1 MSPNATEY
9 CPLQVTVSAT
19 SDALLEAALAF
30 TKGLAGPDAGISIV
44 PPDEVPKAISNA
56 GKTPAELI
64 VMAREYGGDGTGQGD
79 LDAAT
84 VAMES
89 PVPVMVLQSPA
100 GERTAFPMVERIL
113 VPLDGSARS
122 ADALPLAAHIARGAG
137 LPVLFV
143 MVIDPSRVIPPA
155 FAYDPDAWTIVTEL
169 QETAHWA
176 LKQAEAQ
183 MTREGVQVESSLV
196 YGPVN
201 ACLQAA
207 IQVTDLV
214 VMTTQGSGKKT
225 GKIGSVA
232 ARVLATAAGPV
243 IVHRGHGQNVVV
255 VDGYEACSW
264 VEPLSRRSVMVRRA

>member
-1 MSPNATEY
+1 MSPAATET
-9 CPLQVTVSAT
+9 CPLQITVSAT
-19 SDALLEAALAF
+19 TDTLLAATRTFIKDLV
-30 TKGLAGPDAGISIV
+30 GIDDGITIV
-44 PPDEVPKAISNA
+44 PQDQVSAVAMHSGQA
-56 GKTPAELI
+56 PAELI
-64 VMAREYGGDGTGQGD
+64 VVAQEAADGEKRQGS
-79 LDAAT
+79 LDVGA

-89 PVPVMVLQSPA
+89 PVPVLVLRAPEGESATFPA
-100 GERTAFPMVERIL
+100 VDRIL

-122 ADALPLAAHIARGAG
+122 ADALPLAAHIAKGAG

-176 LKQAEAQ
+176 LKQAESQ
-183 MTREGVQVESSLV
+183 MAREGVRVESSLV

-207 IQVTDLV
+207 IRPTDLV
-214 VMTTQGSGKKT
+214 IMTTQGSGKKA
-225 GKIGSVA
+225 GRIGSVA
-232 ARVLATAAGPV
+232 ARLLATAVGPV
-243 IVHRGHGQNVVV
+243 IVHRGRDQRVIV

-264 VEPLSRRSVMVRRA
+264 VEPLSRRSMMVRRA